1 MFCRRRWRERGDAA
15 RGMIITKRCDLLSNT
30 RGILVHGVNCQGQMN
45 SGVAKAVRAKY
56 PVAYSAYATICVPLV
71 SHNTQNTLLG
81 TTQFV
86 HIEEN
91 ELYVANCFT
100 QEFYGKAGKRY
111 ASPEA
116 IETCMRSVA
125 SFAENLA
132 LPVYMP
138 IMGCGLGGLSWALD
152 VMPLMTRISEDYPFV
167 PITVCVL

>member
-1 MFCRRRWRERGDAA
+1 
-15 RGMIITKRCDLLSNT
+15 MIVTKHCDLLSNT

-45 SGVAKAVRAKY
+45 SGIARDIRAKY
-56 PVAYSAYATICVPLV
+56 PVAYTEYASLCAPQI

-86 HIEEN
+86 PIVEN

-100 QEFYGKAGKRY
+100 QEFYGRSGKRY

-116 IETCMRSVA
+116 ITACMRLVA
-125 SFAENLA
+125 STAENLA
-132 LPVYMP
+132 LPIYMP
-138 IMGCGLGGLSWALD
+138 IIGCGLGGLSWALD
-152 VMPLMTRISEDYPFV
+152 VMPLMVHISDDYPFV